1 MHRLI
6 RLGLLLQ
13 AVMMAT
19 MLFAAESER
28 TLELDSTIT
37 DQATAASEEP
47 DTVQPLPDIGLVEE
61 ERVAEED
68 DENFVPSIRITEDLP
83 VAFPVDI

>member
-19 MLFAAESER
+19 MLFAAENER

-47 DTVQPLPDIGLVEE
+47 DTVQPLPDIGLIEE
-61 ERVAEED
+61 ERVAEEN

>member
-1 MHRLI
+1 MGILI

-13 AVMMAT
+13 AVLLAT
-19 MLFAAESER
+19 TLSAAENDTSAVAGNTNTE
-28 TLELDSTIT
+28 
-37 DQATAASEEP
+37 QAAEEGEAQ
-47 DTVQPLPDIGLVEE
+47 DTVQPMPDIGLIEE

>member
-1 MHRLI
+1 MHILI

-19 MLFAAESER
+19 MLFAAESEP
-28 TLELDSTIT
+28 TPQQDTTIT

-47 DTVQPLPDIGLVEE
+47 DTVQPLPDIGLIEE